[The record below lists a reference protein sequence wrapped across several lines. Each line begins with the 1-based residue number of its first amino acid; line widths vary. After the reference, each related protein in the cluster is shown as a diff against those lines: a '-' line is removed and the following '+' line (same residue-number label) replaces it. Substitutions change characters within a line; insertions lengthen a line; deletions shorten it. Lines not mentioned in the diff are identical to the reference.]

1 MTHTQLP
8 NARIS
13 VPIAYLL
20 HVNGAHTNRRDQN
33 AYDPGMD
40 PQRGLWKCAIST
52 LVQRSSGDK
61 LLGSDLYQEIR
72 LKAKNSFRSIGE
84 PSRDEFFTNCKA
96 LAKRYKID
104 TILKQIVNSYD
115 KWFTYNN
122 VAGKPS
128 WLKRGEVAQTVT
140 KSGRFYCAFGG
151 TGKEYYQTL
160 NSDS

>member
-1 MTHTQLP
+1 MDPQRGLWNCAISTLVQRSSGDKLLGSDLYQEIRLKANNSFRLRSGPSRGEPHQGLNWTVETLGCAGSIVTHTQSP

-40 PQRGLWKCAIST
+40 PQRGLWNCAIST

-72 LKAKNSFRSIGE
+72 LKANNSFRLRSG
-84 PSRDEFFTNCKA
+84 PSR
-96 LAKRYKID
+96 
-104 TILKQIVNSYD
+104 
-115 KWFTYNN
+115 
-122 VAGKPS
+122 
-128 WLKRGEVAQTVT
+128 GE
-140 KSGRFYCAFGG
+140 
-151 TGKEYYQTL
+151 
-160 NSDS
+160 